1 MIFNSTKSHFGYF
14 SVNNFRTFSRSEAL
28 ELQHKLGHPV
38 QYHFND
44 DVYGSIDWSIEP
56 LESIQDLYFQRARQ
70 IREKYDYLVLM
81 FSGGAD
87 SYNVL
92 MSFVHAGV
100 KLDEIAHLTYYKADK
115 DKKSFMNRE
124 IFETAYPT
132 ALELKKNNP
141 VFKDTVI
148 REIDLTDLTAEVMSK
163 KLYDF
168 DYYANALCSPWH
180 ATRTFIRE
188 KLSAYKK
195 MCAERR
201 VVFIHGAEKIHQ
213 IQFRKGHFYYAFHE
227 CTSET
232 VNARVQHLA
241 REEEHDEFFYCTPDA
256 PLITIKQCH
265 LIKKFLKQAPVPHPW
280 LSRDVPRNQGHISK
294 WHDGAWHT
302 YFLTLEGL
310 HSIVYPWYD
319 PKLYVERKIQ
329 NMLYSDRD
337 AWVFRDTALRA
348 KHDGWIHSMMTRFGP
363 DWLQNPAPGVY
374 HAGHLYSRSYCF
386 GK

>member
-132 ALELKKNNP
+132 ALELK
-141 VFKDTVI
+141 F
-148 REIDLTDLTAEVMSK
+148 
-163 KLYDF
+163 
-168 DYYANALCSPWH
+168 
-180 ATRTFIRE
+180 
-188 KLSAYKK
+188 
-195 MCAERR
+195 
-201 VVFIHGAEKIHQ
+201 
-213 IQFRKGHFYYAFHE
+213 
-227 CTSET
+227 
-232 VNARVQHLA
+232 
-241 REEEHDEFFYCTPDA
+241 
-256 PLITIKQCH
+256 
-265 LIKKFLKQAPVPHPW
+265 
-280 LSRDVPRNQGHISK
+280 
-294 WHDGAWHT
+294 
-302 YFLTLEGL
+302 
-310 HSIVYPWYD
+310 
-319 PKLYVERKIQ
+319 
-329 NMLYSDRD
+329 
-337 AWVFRDTALRA
+337 
-348 KHDGWIHSMMTRFGP
+348 
-363 DWLQNPAPGVY
+363 
-374 HAGHLYSRSYCF
+374 
-386 GK
+386 